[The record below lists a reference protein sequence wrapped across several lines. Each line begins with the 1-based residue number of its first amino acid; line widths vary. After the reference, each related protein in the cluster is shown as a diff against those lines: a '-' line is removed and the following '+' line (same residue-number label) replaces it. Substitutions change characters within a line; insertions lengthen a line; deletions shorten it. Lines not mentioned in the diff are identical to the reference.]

1 MTFKKEI
8 IQTMKT
14 KLTILALSALLIA
27 QCAIAKADK
36 PQFVIADKGFA
47 KAAIVIPKDAP
58 KSAQYAAGQLAK
70 YLNKITGANLPVTTK
85 KVKGFNTI
93 KVGFP
98 YEGKLDEISIKVSN
112 KNLMEI
118 TGEGPRGPA
127 YAVFDFLE
135 TLGCG
140 FWNREIETIPSSTN
154 LTVEVGY
161 EKTEAPFMEWRN
173 LSTQVYGSIDDCL
186 KMRANA
192 CSNISDQ
199 KWLDTLGCHRFHIEF
214 SHSFGSRWLNAKK
227 NDNYNKYLECYAQW
241 DPPRTNRSAWAIC
254 PTNPKTVDVVCKEI
268 EEYLNKNPWMTSISL
283 SPADTPT
290 YCRCPS
296 CEKMIASDPSKAPT
310 TLYIH
315 FANQVARRLGK
326 KWPKVKFLILAYM
339 STVNPPT
346 GGIKCDPNVGIAY
359 AQLWR
364 NHGRPITSCERFTP
378 NIEAWQKASDT
389 FYYWEYY
396 ANFSDYIAF
405 FPNWDIIDEAYKFYA
420 THKFKGGFAQLPLT
434 PNTPLGQHNVYIINR
449 LQWDPTLDA
458 QVLSSNY
465 IENVYGRAA
474 PDVRRFFDFATHCRD
489 RQRWVWQGCYIRG
502 SRHLLS
508 AADVLT
514 YYLLSK
520 EVEKKIS
527 RDPLRRIMGHRFPC
541 SALELMLF
549 RYNDVLAVPKPRR
562 FVMPTREELRH
573 ELLRRW
579 GDSGSYYWSW
589 WAERGDPL
597 SFCKEFNK
605 YAAVPTAAPI
615 YEKPSFSVTAK
626 EFNKNGSTV
635 TLEKDQSGF
644 EFARFIP
651 EKRLNVTRTFMD
663 TKTDCIGWEVHGGVT
678 NRPYYCFAEMR
689 VDARVKDDPAAAY
702 FGIYNVP
709 IYNGLQIKKN
719 QEETGSMR
727 VERQKGDYS
736 WKLASLGKFDLTTG
750 SLVWVMA
757 GFVNPVGNTD
767 VRRFTFVQPDL
778 LEKTVSF
785 PNGEESLYFDYRSIR
800 ANNKATIVRSNF
812 DNFKYFRIAS
822 TNTAT
827 FDIPPKNFKDGEY
840 YIFARARASVKKPLV
855 FNAAQF
861 TICTIDKNKVGT
873 PIATE
878 CFSASIGELPWQL
891 IPLGKHKLQA
901 GVRIKL
907 ENLESEFVDWRDIVL
922 VTPNV
927 FEK

>member
-1 MTFKKEI
+1 MTKRLLQICTF
-8 IQTMKT
+8 
-14 KLTILALSALLIA
+14 SAILIA
-27 QCAIAKADK
+27 QCAIAKSDK

-47 KAAIVIPKDAP
+47 KAAIVIPEDAP
-58 KSAQYAAGQLAK
+58 KSARYAAGQLAK
-70 YLNKITGANLPVTTK
+70 YLNKITGANLPVATK

-98 YEGKLDEISIKVSN
+98 YEGKLDEISIKVS
-112 KNLMEI
+112 KKDLMEI

-214 SHSFGSRWLNAKK
+214 SHSFGSSWLNARK
-227 NDNYNKYLECYAQW
+227 NDNYNKYLDCYAQW
-241 DPPRTNRSAWAIC
+241 DPPRTNRSGWAIC
-254 PTNPKTVDVVCKEI
+254 PTNPKTVTVVCKEI
-268 EEYLNKNPWMTSISL
+268 EEYLKTYPWTRSISL
-283 SPADTPT
+283 SPADTGT

-346 GGIKCDPNVGIAY
+346 GDIKCDPNVGIAY

-378 NIEAWQKASDT
+378 NIEAWQKVSDT

-502 SRHLLS
+502 SRHLLTD
-508 AADVLT
+508 ADVLT

-527 RDPLRRIMGHRFPC
+527 RDPLRRIIGHRFPC

-573 ELLRRW
+573 EFLRRW

-589 WAERGDPL
+589 WAESGDPL
-597 SFCKEFNK
+597 SFFKEFNK
-605 YAAVPTAAPI
+605 YAPVPTAAPT

-635 TLEKDQSGF
+635 TIEKDPSGF
-644 EFARFIP
+644 EFARFVQ
-651 EKRLNVTRTFMD
+651 EKRLKVTRQFMD
-663 TKTDCIGWEVHGGVT
+663 TKTDCIGWTVSGGMT
-678 NRPYYCFAEMR
+678 NRPYYCFADMR
-689 VDARVKDDPAAAY
+689 VEARVKDDPAASY
-702 FGIYNVP
+702 FGIYNIP
-709 IYNGLQIKKN
+709 IYNGIQIKKAV
-719 QEETGSMR
+719 EETGSMR
-727 VERQKGDYS
+727 VERQLGDFS
-736 WKLASLGKFDLTTG
+736 WRHASLGKFDLTTG
-750 SLVWVMA
+750 SHVWVMA

-767 VRRFTFVQPDL
+767 VRSFTFVQPDL
-778 LEKTVSF
+778 LEKSISF
-785 PNGEESLYFDYRSIR
+785 PTGEESIYYNYRSIR
-800 ANNKATIVRSNF
+800 ANNEAKVMRDNF
-812 DNFKYFRIAS
+812 DNFRYFRVAS
-822 TNTAT
+822 TNTAY
-827 FDIPPKNFKDGEY
+827 FDIPAKDFKNGEY

-855 FNAAQF
+855 FNAARF
-861 TICTIDKNKVGT
+861 TICKINKDKTET

-878 CFSASIGELPWQL
+878 RFSASLGELPWQL
-891 IPLGKHKLQA
+891 VPLGKFNLEP
-901 GVRIKL
+901 GIRIKL
-907 ENLESEFVDWRDIVL
+907 EGLEADFFDWRDIVL